1 MRHAKNMLFYF
12 YMYVNFKSF
21 KKLSVSCLIKL
32 TSRSFI
38 DIRLSYHQVYIRG
51 YHTRYN

>member
-1 MRHAKNMLFYF
+1 MRHAKNILFYF
-12 YMYVNFKSF
+12 LHVCKFLKF

-32 TSRSFI
+32 TSQSFI
-38 DIRLSYHQVYIRG
+38 DIRPSYHQVCIRG